1 MPRRKIVCS
10 GKRASH
16 MDRWVNRVAVVTGA
30 SSGIGAEISK
40 DLTKAGMVVVG
51 LARRVDRLDE
61 LRSGMPEQQRINFH
75 GIKCDVMDEEEVTK
89 TFLFIE
95 EKFGGIDVLVNNA
108 GVYDPSMKLFQ
119 EGNHSKI
126 SETINTNITGF
137 ISCTR
142 EAFKSMKK
150 RSFPGHIIN
159 MNSISGHNVP
169 NLPTDYYFNVYA
181 ATKHAI
187 TALTETERQ
196 EFAKERLGIKVS
208 SISPGIVQTELS
220 PHFSK
225 EALGNFPHLFPQDV
239 SRAVLY
245 VLGTPPHVQ
254 IQEIT
259 IKPIRV
265 NS

>member
-1 MPRRKIVCS
+1 
-10 GKRASH
+10 

-30 SSGIGAEISK
+30 SSGIGAEIAK
-40 DLTKAGMVVVG
+40 DLTKSGMIVVG
-51 LARRVDRLDE
+51 LARRVERFDE
-61 LRSGMPEQQRINFH
+61 LKSGLPDEQKNNFH
-75 GIKCDVMDEEEVTK
+75 GLKCDVMDEEEVAK
-89 TFLFIE
+89 TFAAIE

-119 EGNHSKI
+119 EGNSSKI

-208 SISPGIVQTELS
+208 SISPGICQTDLS

-225 EALGNFPHLFPQDV
+225 EALVSYPHLYPRDV
-239 SRAVLY
+239 SNAVLY

-254 IQEIT
+254 IQELT

>member
-1 MPRRKIVCS
+1 MPRRKISCCGNS
-10 GKRASH
+10 APK
-16 MDRWVNRVAVVTGA
+16 MERWENRVAVVTGA
-30 SSGIGAEISK
+30 SSGIGAQIAK
-40 DLTKAGMVVVG
+40 DLAKAGMVVIG
-51 LARRVDRLDE
+51 LARRVERLDE
-61 LRSGMPEQQRINFH
+61 VRSTLPEHQRLRFH
-75 GIKCDVMDEEEVTK
+75 GIKCDVMDDDEVAK
-89 TFLFIE
+89 TFSRIA

-119 EGNHSKI
+119 EGNSSKI

-159 MNSISGHNVP
+159 MNSISGHHVS

-208 SISPGIVQTELS
+208 SISPGIVQTALS

-225 EALGNFPHLFPQDV
+225 EALRDFPHLFPQDV
-239 SRAVLY
+239 SQAVLY
-245 VLGTPPHVQ
+245 VLGTPAHVQ
-254 IQEIT
+254 IQELT